1 MANAREHVR
10 GPELIAMLGHVLQQ
24 QNVKA
29 LVRGRGCY
37 KNCIY
42 AGLVFYHAQTFN
54 VQRRGFLI
62 GTMCVESGKALLMSA
77 SVVIKKRTA
86 ELASAFAGPCQQ
98 RNFPVINQGR
108 GVMAP
113 SKRPR
118 SGTFDSIIAHPS
130 YSDGIGNAIRTF
142 LSDA

>member
-37 KNCIY
+37 KNGIY

-54 VQRRGFLI
+54 IQRRGFLI
-62 GTMCVESGKALLMSA
+62 GNSLLRLGVSESHHR
-77 SVVIKKRTA
+77 I
-86 ELASAFAGPCQQ
+86 
-98 RNFPVINQGR
+98 
-108 GVMAP
+108 
-113 SKRPR
+113 
-118 SGTFDSIIAHPS
+118 
-130 YSDGIGNAIRTF
+130 
-142 LSDA
+142 